1 MRYVITALVMLVPIL
16 AAAEWSVDPQE
27 NNPVCTDYAEQGQ
40 AISVSDG
47 AGGLIVVWEDERT
60 GTTFLYAQRMDATGN
75 PVWATNGIRVCTYSS
90 IQTEAAV
97 LSDGYGGVF
106 VVWSD
111 DDSGSVNLYGQRIDP
126 DGTLLWPPSGQVI
139 CAATGSQYNPKISPD
154 DTGGLLLI
162 WEDSRG
168 SDLDIYMQRADL
180 SGALLWTTTGV
191 AVCTEPENQYAEGVT
206 YDTGGGGIAV
216 WADLRDVIPRVYVRR
231 VNYLGTPI
239 WTADGNRV
247 STENTDSQLFPRIA
261 SNENGGAFITWARE
275 DPGDPTDSHVCVQH
289 INAAGA
295 RLWGDAGRYVH
306 IGVGIYNSFPDIVA
320 DGEGGAFLVWSVSYG
335 GGEYNVAGQHY
346 RDDGMAM
353 WGADGITLCAEN
365 GSREFVYVT
374 TDGSGGMIATW
385 ADYRYS
391 SFHSLYAQRIDAL
404 GTRLWGDNGAAVN
417 AGSLDYWFL
426 TPVADGDGGLVIAWD
441 DDRTTQTNIYAQ
453 KMHATGYLG
462 DPQPVITAVTDVPND
477 QGGEVLVAWN
487 SGYLDAWPHRAV
499 EAYSVWMREAVN
511 KAGARSG
518 AKAGEKPIT
527 KTSPQSVA
535 NTGAEANLQNGER
548 SAAGD
553 QPDLAVIAEKLNL
566 PESAFEAL
574 VQTGW
579 VYVDLV
585 PATLSEDY
593 ASFAPTLADSSVNG
607 ISLHEFKVIAHGGD
621 PWPFWESN
629 IGTGYSVDNL
639 APSPPVNLEG
649 EFTQPGEV
657 GLTWEASGHHDEDLA
672 YYAVYRGQN
681 AGFPLDENHQVGTSV
696 DLTYVD
702 PAGSGVWFYRVTAVD
717 VHENEGDGS
726 NEVEVT
732 DATDVAADLPGRF
745 AFHGNHPNPF
755 NPRTEIGFDLAGE
768 RLVKLKVFTVEG
780 RCLRTLVDQVMP
792 RGSHNVIWDGRDAA
806 GRRLASGVYWC
817 RLEAGDFVATHKM
830 VMVK

>member
-1 MRYVITALVMLVPIL
+1 MRYVITAFILVVPVL
-16 AAAEWSVDPQE
+16 AAAEWSTDPQQ
-27 NNPVCTDYAEQGQ
+27 NNPVCTDYSEQGQ

-75 PVWATNGIRVCTYSS
+75 PVWSTNGIRVCTYSS

-97 LSDGYGGVF
+97 LSDGYGGAF

-139 CAATGSQYNPKISPD
+139 CTATGSQYNPKISPD
-154 DTGGLLLI
+154 DTGGFLLI

-168 SDLDIYMQRADL
+168 PDLDIYMQRVDL
-180 SGALLWTTTGV
+180 TGALLWTTNGV

-216 WADLRDVIPRVYVRR
+216 WADIRDVIPRVYVRR

-239 WTADGNRV
+239 WTAGGNRV

-261 SNENGGAFITWARE
+261 SNDNGGAIITWARE
-275 DPGDPTDSHVCVQH
+275 EPGDPSDSHVCIQH

-306 IGVGIYNSFPDIVA
+306 VGVGIYNSFPDIVA

-353 WGADGITLCAEN
+353 WGPDGITLCAEN
-365 GSREFVYVT
+365 GPREWVYVT

-391 SFHSLYAQRIDAL
+391 SFHSLYAQRMDAL

-417 AGSLDYWFL
+417 AGSLDYWIL
-426 TPVADGDGGLVIAWD
+426 TPVADGNGGLVIAWD

-477 QGGEVLVAWN
+477 QGGQVLVTWDRC
-487 SGYLDAWPHRAV
+487 YLDAWPQRAV
-499 EAYSVWMREAVN
+499 ENYSVWMREAVN
-511 KAGARSG
+511 QAGAAHDS
-518 AKAGEKPIT
+518 
-527 KTSPQSVA
+527 Q
-535 NTGAEANLQNGER
+535 
-548 SAAGD
+548 
-553 QPDLAVIAEKLNL
+553 DLAAIAEILNL
-566 PESAFEAL
+566 PDDALEAL
-574 VQTGW
+574 IQTGW
-579 VYVDLV
+579 IYVDLV

-593 ASFAPTLADSSVNG
+593 TCFAPTLGDSSSSGVPM
-607 ISLHEFKVIAHGGD
+607 HEYQVIAHGGE

-629 IGTGYSVDNL
+629 LGTGYSVDNL
-639 APSPPVNLEG
+639 APSPPVNLAG

-657 GLTWEASGHHDEDLA
+657 GLTWEASGHQDEDLA
-672 YYAVYRGQN
+672 YYAIYRGQS
-681 AGFPLDENHQVGTSV
+681 AGFPLDENHQVGTS
-696 DLTYVD
+696 TEPEYVD

-717 VHENEGDGS
+717 IHENESDGS

-732 DATDVAADLPGRF
+732 DATDVAADLPDRF

-755 NPRTEIGFDLAGE
+755 NPQTVIAFDLAEE
-768 RLVKLKVFTVEG
+768 RLVKLYVFTVEG
-780 RCLRTLVDQVMP
+780 RRIRTLLDQVLP
-792 RGSHNVIWDGRDAA
+792 QGSHSVIWDGRDAA

-817 RLEAGDFVATHKM
+817 RVEAGDFVATHKM